1 MVGPWPPGP
10 GAAPSGAP
18 APGPEIKENKKIKLN
33 RDKNVNHFLRLLSI
47 ILKQY
52 PCTCT
57 TLQ

>member
-33 RDKNVNHFLRLLSI
+33 RDKNVIHFLRLLSFFNF
-47 ILKQY
+47 
-52 PCTCT
+52 
-57 TLQ
+57 